1 MQKSVFVGK
10 QFINMFLTSNMFYNH
25 NIAIPVKKKSLNQEI
40 YAQIKYRLQVNSLKH
55 EQSKT
60 VLNKCVCGFRC
71 DNRKWSFSPEE
82 VLICYSGLVF

>member
-25 NIAIPVKKKSLNQEI
+25 NIAIPVKKKESKSGNI
-40 YAQIKYRLQVNSLKH
+40 CTDQVPFTS

-60 VLNKCVCGFRC
+60 WTV
-71 DNRKWSFSPEE
+71 
-82 VLICYSGLVF
+82 